1 MVFAARRVAKG
12 AEKRV
17 GWEEA
22 RRRRL
27 EGGER
32 PEGFGLLM
40 LSKWLHCRGLSSHVC
55 KMGIII
61 PTEMNTKH
69 LAPSRYLGGRA
80 LSASIFLPTHWTSL
94 PGLQPVASS
103 PGQVSFHFKGNVI
116 IK

>member
-32 PEGFGLLM
+32 PEGFAPEGFGLLM
-40 LSKWLHCRGLSSHVC
+40 LSKWLH
-55 KMGIII
+55 
-61 PTEMNTKH
+61 
-69 LAPSRYLGGRA
+69 
-80 LSASIFLPTHWTSL
+80 
-94 PGLQPVASS
+94 
-103 PGQVSFHFKGNVI
+103 
-116 IK
+116 

>member
-27 EGGER
+27 EGGEC

-40 LSKWLHCRGLSSHVC
+40 LSKWLH
-55 KMGIII
+55 
-61 PTEMNTKH
+61 
-69 LAPSRYLGGRA
+69 
-80 LSASIFLPTHWTSL
+80 
-94 PGLQPVASS
+94 
-103 PGQVSFHFKGNVI
+103 
-116 IK
+116 